1 MKGRGRAYNEE
12 LPLTKKWWSGGGG
25 GLKQQSVQD
34 SQCDRLESCRRLGW
48 GFNPQASGPSYLTA
62 GNLTRSSGRGERE
75 EVCESGKQ
83 KLSRELSTQP
93 RLLFGVCWTFRPWKS
108 TKHQTTT
115 PNVFCSSSSTVFI
128 GGLSWFSGLFWVL
141 VTFFFFFFLKAS
153 VLSPTSRQ
161 NWSPQSSIAASL

>member
-12 LPLTKKWWSGGGG
+12 LPLTKTWWWWWGG

-62 GNLTRSSGRGERE
+62 GNLTRSSGRGGKGGYVSLENKS
-75 EVCESGKQ
+75 CPESSA
-83 KLSRELSTQP
+83 LSPGFFLVFVG
-93 RLLFGVCWTFRPWKS
+93 RLEHPWKS
-108 TKHQTTT
+108 TEHQTTT
-115 PNVFCSSSSTVFI
+115 PNVFCSSTVFI
-128 GGLSWFSGLFWVL
+128 GGLSWFSDLFWVL
-141 VTFFFFFFLKAS
+141 VMVFFFLKAS